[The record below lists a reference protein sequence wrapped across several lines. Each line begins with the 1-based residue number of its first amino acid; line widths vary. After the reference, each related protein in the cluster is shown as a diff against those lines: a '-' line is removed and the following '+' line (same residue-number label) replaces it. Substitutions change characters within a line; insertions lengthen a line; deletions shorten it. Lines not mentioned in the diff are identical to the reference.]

1 MIAESDND
9 FSDFSNIFSLEK
21 KLQNELDYEKFN
33 ALGEVSKYLK
43 SCTNHLIINTLFLK
57 LAQIFKDLPDVLK
70 IELKEVSLCDIQ
82 VLRECVN
89 KFAFSMNIN
98 DFLNIFAQSLDSI
111 DSLAKCQVIEIIEV
125 FGPFCVERHDLF
137 HKVTNSSREVFD
149 IFINTKM
156 KYEKKVASHA
166 LKTLHKS
173 HSNFS
178 KTLLKNMHSYLHNN
192 ENTEEYFRRVVE
204 ILPLSS
210 ETMNMELLELYLTIL
225 SKVLAEI
232 VHNTQKKT
240 NSVKKRKRFTILKIV
255 LTSLMECAGNYII
268 LRE

>member
-1 MIAESDND
+1 MINENDGEFND
-9 FSDFSNIFSLEK
+9 FNSIFTLEK

-70 IELKEVSLCDIQ
+70 IELKEVEWLDYQ
-82 VLRECVN
+82 VLRECVS

-98 DFLNIFAQSLDSI
+98 EFLNIFAQSLDSI
-111 DSLAKCQVIEIIEV
+111 ESLAKCQVIEIIEV
-125 FGPFCVERHDLF
+125 FGPFCIERYDLF
-137 HKVTNSSREVFD
+137 HKVTVGSTEVFD

-156 KYEKKVASHA
+156 KYEKRVASQA
-166 LKTLHKS
+166 LKTLHRS
-173 HSNFS
+173 HINFS

-192 ENTEEYFRRVVE
+192 SSSEDYFKRVVE

-210 ETMNMELLELYLTIL
+210 DTMNMELLELYLTIL

-232 VHNTQKKT
+232 VQSTQKKT
-240 NSVKKRKRFTILKIV
+240 NSVKKRKRITILKIV
-255 LTSLMECAGNYII
+255 LTSLLECAGNYII